1 MAMQPRFSEDF
12 TKLVYFGRET
22 KFLSHTSNYQLMMI
36 PWPTQANPTSSETLI
51 DRIAEYPS
59 DDQEFAGL
67 YGYHENFT

>member
-1 MAMQPRFSEDF
+1 
-12 TKLVYFGRET
+12 
-22 KFLSHTSNYQLMMI
+22 MI